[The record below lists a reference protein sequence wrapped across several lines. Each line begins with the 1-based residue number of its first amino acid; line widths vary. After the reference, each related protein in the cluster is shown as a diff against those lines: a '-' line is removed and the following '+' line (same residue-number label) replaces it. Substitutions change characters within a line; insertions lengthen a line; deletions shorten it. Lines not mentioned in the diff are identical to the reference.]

1 MFCKRERLIELLRNV
16 QPMMIWKIKC
26 LYMFEIPP
34 PLPKRGGWVV
44 RSQKNDKKPPAANQI
59 PQTNFIFANL

>member
-26 LYMFEIPP
+26 LYMYEVPP
-34 PLPKRGGWVV
+34 PLPLERRMGGEVA
-44 RSQKNDKKPPAANQI
+44 KK
-59 PQTNFIFANL
+59 